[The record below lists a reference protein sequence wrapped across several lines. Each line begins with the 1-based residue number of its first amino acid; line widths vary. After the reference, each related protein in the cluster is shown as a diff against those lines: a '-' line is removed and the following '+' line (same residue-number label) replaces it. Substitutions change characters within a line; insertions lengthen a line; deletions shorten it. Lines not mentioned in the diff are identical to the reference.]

1 MGIENSA
8 GLGVNNTYGPRETA
22 EGRSGEVKTAGVV
35 KEVQLDFRG
44 DNYSVVSATLPKG
57 AKFVEA
63 VAHVEEAFALGGTT
77 PTINVGTSGS
87 AGTNYAIE
95 LSEAQSEAAG
105 TVVYNSTG
113 AGTFANAL
121 AAETTLKVE
130 LDGTTPTITDAGKA
144 KIVVRYIIAIDA

>member
-8 GLGVNNTYGPRETA
+8 GLGVNNTYGPRKTA

-44 DNYSVVSATLPKG
+44 DNYSIVSATLPKG
-57 AKFVEA
+57 AKFIEA
-63 VAHVEEAFALGGTT
+63 VAYVEEAFVLGGSS

-95 LSEAQSEAAG
+95 LSEAQAEAAG

-113 AGTFANAL
+113 AGTFNSAL
-121 AAETTLKVE
+121 AAETPLKVE
-130 LDGTTPTITDAGKA
+130 LDGTSPTSSDAGKA
-144 KIVVRYIIAIDA
+144 KIVVRYIVAINA